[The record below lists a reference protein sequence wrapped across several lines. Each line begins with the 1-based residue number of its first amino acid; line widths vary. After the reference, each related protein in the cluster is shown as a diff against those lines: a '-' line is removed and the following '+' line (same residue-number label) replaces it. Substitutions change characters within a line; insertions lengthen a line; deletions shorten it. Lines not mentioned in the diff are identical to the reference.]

1 MAPLDTRNRSL
12 ILYAVRLDYLDKL
25 LKKDQRQL
33 VEDNPQANKK
43 VPVFYVGQTTLLA
56 WQRYENHRNGHR
68 DSKWVR
74 KYVQHLIRVDEWEQD
89 FGVALPKKPSR
100 PHGSWPGAA
109 RPISLSARL
118 QSPSYS
124 GRRVTT
130 SYRTEGRLPT
140 LRGGAVVISQA
151 ALPFALQAR
160 VRSWAMR

>member
-74 KYVQHLIRVDEWEQD
+74 KYVQHLIRVDEWEPDSAWHCRKNHQGRMGVGPAQQD
-89 FGVALPKKPSR
+89 R
-100 PHGSWPGAA
+100 
-109 RPISLSARL
+109 SA
-118 QSPSYS
+118 
-124 GRRVTT
+124 
-130 SYRTEGRLPT
+130 
-140 LRGGAVVISQA
+140 
-151 ALPFALQAR
+151 
-160 VRSWAMR
+160 